1 VFVLAGRSAYRDG
14 SVDKALGAVVTIANP
29 ILIGA
34 RGHLAGA
41 AGEHSAVKIQAL
53 YIYNAVLTPTQVR
66 AVTDAMNMLPMRP
79 RVPAFPSWMRGAA
92 LTQFRKLLGLRTGSR
107 GVSE

>member
-1 VFVLAGRSAYRDG
+1 MAISNQLGYKNGVQVVSMGGAPPTSSFTIQFGRGINVFAGDVY
-14 SVDKALGAVVTIANP
+14 AV
-29 ILIGA
+29 
-34 RGHLAGA
+34 
-41 AGEHSAVKIQAL
+41 
-53 YIYNAVLTPTQVR
+53 YIYNVPITPTQVK